1 MDTIRSVY
9 EILDHWDYFEES
21 WKGIFGF
28 FLYSNVDRQIV
39 NYIRKYFNDLH
50 HLSGSDCL
58 IFLIDKPLKKWD
70 IMEETKDYQKEFIY
84 KTSDRKG
91 FNDEELYDRTKS
103 YKIADF
109 FGIAP
114 KALPCIVFFKN
125 IDETELLVFLFK
137 NSWNE
142 EKISIKLREIFSVMK
157 MDEEHIYSNHE
168 DENRK
173 ERIWK
178 HVKKYIRKEYI
189 EQKIM
194 GIITHPN
201 TISIGQTFRKI
212 LLY

>member
-1 MDTIRSVY
+1 MAIS
-9 EILDHWDYFEES
+9 I
-21 WKGIFGF
+21 
-28 FLYSNVDRQIV
+28 
-39 NYIRKYFNDLH
+39 DLTYV
-50 HLSGSDCL
+50 
-58 IFLIDKPLKKWD
+58 
-70 IMEETKDYQKEFIY
+70 MEETKDYRKGFRY

-91 FNDEELYDRTKS
+91 FNEERPYDRAQS
-103 YKIADF
+103 YEIADF

-125 IDETELLVFLFK
+125 IDETELLVFPLK

-142 EKISIKLREIFSVMK
+142 EKLSIKLREVFSAIK
-157 MDEEHIYSNHE
+157 IEKEHIYSHYE
-168 DENRK
+168 DEKRK

-178 HVKKYIRKEYI
+178 NLKKYIGKEYI

-212 LLY
+212 LLNC